1 MEEREYEAK
10 IIPITEKP
18 FSGAAGIAMLG
29 AIGIGLVLTRILIM
43 GSVFGLIVLVI
54 IWGMH
59 GFLITLAIMAVLG
72 LATEWRVRHRQLK
85 GSMGGVAFQDRAGD
99 DPEDEGRFTSAYT
112 GRPEPIVHDRGERFS
127 HALLTDAAGIVI
139 GTGVFVLVIL
149 LLSVVAR
156 LL

>member
-1 MEEREYEAK
+1 MDEREQGAK

-18 FSGAAGIAMLG
+18 FSGTGGVLMLG
-29 AIGIGLVLTRILIM
+29 AIGLGLVLTRILIL
-43 GSVFGLIVLVI
+43 GAVLGLILLVI

-59 GFLITLAIMAVLG
+59 GFLITLAILAVLG

-85 GSMGGVAFQDRAGD
+85 GSMGGVTFQDRVGD
-99 DPEDEGRFTSAYT
+99 DPEEEGRFTSAYT

-127 HALLTDAAGIVI
+127 HALLTDVAGIVI

-149 LLSVVAR
+149 LLSLISR